1 MLTKTAIALATALV
15 LGIASAAL
23 ANDNDP
29 KGDGGART
37 FGAPGVGATQGINS
51 AFHPNAAAAC
61 AKKYKSY
68 DPSDMT
74 YLGKDGK
81 RHACD

>member
-1 MLTKTAIALATALV
+1 MLTKTTIALATALV
-15 LGIASAAL
+15 LGAASAAMA
-23 ANDNDP
+23 ANDTNEQ
-29 KGDGGART
+29 KGGART
-37 FGAPGVGATQGINS
+37 FGAPGVGATSGIN
-51 AFHPNAAAAC
+51 AAQHPGAAAAC

-68 DPSDMT
+68 DATDMT